1 MTRLERVSHLLK
13 NEISNIILK
22 EVSDPRIGF
31 ISITDVVV
39 TADLKY
45 AKVFISVFGEEEKKK
60 SAFDGLKSAVG
71 FIQKKLGPRLE
82 MKTVPHITFERDD
95 SIERGDRIFG
105 IISKLKKEKESKAR
119 PKRKK

>member
-1 MTRLERVSHLLK
+1 MTRLERISRLLK
-13 NEISNIILK
+13 TEISGIILK

-31 ISITDVVV
+31 ISITDVSV

-45 AKVFISVFGEEEKKK
+45 AKVFISVYGDEEAKKNTFK
-60 SAFDGLKSAVG
+60 GLKSAVG
-71 FIQKKLGPRLE
+71 YIQKKLGPRLD

-105 IISKLKKEKESKAR
+105 IISRLKKEKETKVK

>member
-1 MTRLERVSHLLK
+1 MTRLERISRLLK
-13 NEISNIILK
+13 TEISGIILK

-31 ISITDVVV
+31 ISITDVAV

-45 AKVFISVFGEEEKKK
+45 AKVFISVYGDEEAKKK
-60 SAFDGLKSAVG
+60 AFEGLKSAVG
-71 FIQKKLGPRLE
+71 YIQKKLGPRLD

-105 IISKLKKEKESKAR
+105 IISKLKKDKETKVR
-119 PKRKK
+119 PKQKK